1 MPVTLFQQGCKF
13 QNLEDPV
20 VIDYDFFLRAALF
33 FDTSF
38 YLIPKSLLLYR
49 IHKNQ
54 LSHTNISDTLVHI
67 SEIRKKNLSNLEDPT
82 KTQYLTALNQY
93 QKKKPILKKTME
105 LGLEITSKALP
116 SSVTNRLITF
126 YLNKIRR
133 TR

>member
-54 LSHTNISDTLVHI
+54 LSHTNISDTLVYI
-67 SEIRKKNLSNLEDPT
+67 SEIRKKI
-82 KTQYLTALNQY
+82 Y
-93 QKKKPILKKTME
+93 QILKTLQKPNT
-105 LGLEITSKALP
+105 
-116 SSVTNRLITF
+116 
-126 YLNKIRR
+126 
-133 TR
+133 